1 MNSLNNEILTF
12 IKKASKRIKANFII
26 NLSIIG
32 LKYLLCLVL
41 SLLLIS
47 LFITI
52 PYIEEVSLIVLL
64 VGLIAII
71 IFGFIKAPDNKKV
84 ALIVDSKGLKERLTT
99 SLEFINDEDS
109 ISIAQKN
116 DTLKFIRNF
125 NIKENLKISIDKKQI
140 LLVIALIGLC
150 ILTSF
155 IDTSAKKE
163 ANKIREFNT
172 YQQEYI
178 KKVEEE
184 KKNVDKLEDLSE
196 EEKEAIKKIL
206 EDAKKELKESEKKLD
221 VNKTLE
227 RMEKKLEDAKDKA
240 KNDKSKEA
248 IENMQKNLLDKF
260 NKEKEEGAKKDLNK
274 LVNDLMKKKESKDLA
289 EAILSKDKEALE
301 KALGDLKKSIGNM
314 SSSELNNLSKSLASA
329 SEGVDDENLKEA
341 LENASNSVLD
351 GKLDAESLK
360 EAIENSQNNSEGKK
374 KDGNGEGENSGE
386 VENSGESEGSGEGE
400 GNGQGEGEGEGNG
413 QGNGGQGGTGWDTGS
428 NEGNENDIDNKKGE
442 QVYIPGRDIGKD
454 ENLTG
459 NKNENGDSQS
469 IESQNG
475 FNLDGSKIDYDKV
488 IGDYTN
494 SALEGANNSNLP
506 ESLKDLIKDYFEGL
520 N

>member
-71 IFGFIKAPDNKKV
+71 VLGFIKAPDNKNV

-125 NIKENLKISIDKKQI
+125 NIKKNLKISVDKKQI
-140 LLVIALIGLC
+140 LLVISLIGLC

-163 ANKIREFNT
+163 ANNVREFNK

-184 KKNVDKLEDLSE
+184 KKKVDKLEELSE

-227 RMEKKLEDAKDKA
+227 RMEKKLEDAKDKS

-274 LVNDLMKKKESKDLA
+274 LVNDLMKKKEGKDLA

-301 KALGDLKKSIGNM
+301 KALGDLKKSLGKM
-314 SSSELNNLSKSLASA
+314 SSSELNNLSKALASA
-329 SEGVDDENLKEA
+329 SEGVNDENLKEA

-351 GKLDAESLK
+351 GKIDAEALK

-374 KDGNGEGENSGE
+374 KDGNGEGSGE
-386 VENSGESEGSGEGE
+386 GDGEGSGDGEGQGN
-400 GNGQGEGEGEGNG
+400 GNGQG
-413 QGNGGQGGTGWDTGS
+413 QGGSGQGGTGWDTGS
-428 NEGNENDIDNKKGE
+428 NEGNENDIDNKNGE

-454 ENLTG
+454 KNLTG

-469 IESQNG
+469 IDSENG
-475 FNLDGSKIDYDKV
+475 FNLDGSKINYDKV

>member
-32 LKYLLCLVL
+32 LKYLLCLIL
-41 SLLLIS
+41 CLLIIS

-52 PYIEEVSLIVLL
+52 PYVEEVSLIILL
-64 VGLIAII
+64 IGLISII
-71 IFGFIKAPDNKKV
+71 ILGFIKAPDNKKV
-84 ALIVDSKGLKERLTT
+84 ALIVDSKGLKERVTT
-99 SLEFINDEDS
+99 SLEFINEEDN

-116 DTLKFIRNF
+116 DTLKFIKNF
-125 NIKENLKISIDKKQI
+125 NLKENLKITVDKKQI
-140 LLVIALIGLC
+140 LVVISLIALC
-150 ILTSF
+150 ILTAF

-163 ANKIREFNT
+163 ANNIREFNK

-184 KKNVDKLEDLSE
+184 KKNIDKLEDLSE

-227 RMEKKLEDAKDKA
+227 RMEKKLENEKDQAKS
-240 KNDKSKEA
+240 DKSKEV
-248 IENMQKNLLDKF
+248 IENMQKNLLDEF
-260 NKEKEEGAKKDLNK
+260 NKEKEEEAKKDLNK
-274 LVNDLMKKKESKDLA
+274 LVNELMKKKESKDLA
-289 EAILSKDKEALE
+289 ESILSKDSEALE
-301 KALGDLKKSIGNM
+301 KALGNLKKSLGNM

-329 SEGVDDENLKEA
+329 AEGVDDETLKEA
-341 LENASNSVLD
+341 LEGASNSVLD

-360 EAIENSQNNSEGKK
+360 EAIENSQNNSSGNKK
-374 KDGNGEGENSGE
+374 EGNGEGQG
-386 VENSGESEGSGEGE
+386 EGSGEGE
-400 GNGQGEGEGEGNG
+400 GEGSGEGNG
-413 QGNGGQGGTGWDTGS
+413 EGQGSGQGQGNGTGQGWNTGS
-428 NEGNENDIDNKKGE
+428 SEGTENDIDNEKGE
-442 QVYIPGRDIGKD
+442 QVYIPGRDVGD
-454 ENLTG
+454 DGNLTG

-469 IESQNG
+469 IESENG
-475 FNLDGSKIDYDKV
+475 FNLDGNKIDYDKV

-506 ESLKDLIKDYFEGL
+506 ESLKDLIKQYFEGL